1 MGDFFEELEKNSVDT
16 NKEIKYIKDNSNK
29 NTISSIIKV
38 ICWLTIIIGF
48 IIGISLYAINEDA
61 LEMITSWF
69 IYFGCSIGG
78 FAIAEIIQI
87 LHDIRNKLYS
97 DKKE

>member
-29 NTISSIIKV
+29 NIISSIIKV

>member
-1 MGDFFEELEKNSVDT
+1 MSDFFEELEKNSVDT

-29 NTISSIIKV
+29 NIISSIIKV

-48 IIGISLYAINEDA
+48 IIGISLYAINEDG

>member
-16 NKEIKYIKDNSNK
+16 NKEIKYIKYNSNK
-29 NTISSIIKV
+29 NIISSIIKV

-87 LHDIRNKLYS
+87 LYDIRNKLYS

>member
-1 MGDFFEELEKNSVDT
+1 MSDFFEELEKNSVDT
-16 NKEIKYIKDNSNK
+16 NKEIKYIKYNSNI
-29 NTISSIIKV
+29 NIISSIIKV

-48 IIGISLYAINEDA
+48 IIGISLYSINEDT

>member
-29 NTISSIIKV
+29 NIISSIIKV
-38 ICWLTIIIGF
+38 ICWLTVIIGF

-97 DKKE
+97 DEKE

>member
-29 NTISSIIKV
+29 NIISSIIKV

-61 LEMITSWF
+61 LEMITNWF

>member
-29 NTISSIIKV
+29 NIISSIIKV

-61 LEMITSWF
+61 LEMITSWS

>member
-1 MGDFFEELEKNSVDT
+1 M
-16 NKEIKYIKDNSNK
+16 NKS
-29 NTISSIIKV
+29 KV
-38 ICWLTIIIGF
+38 
-48 IIGISLYAINEDA
+48 GIDENDEDA

>member
-29 NTISSIIKV
+29 NIISSIIKV

-61 LEMITSWF
+61 LEMIISWF

-78 FAIAEIIQI
+78 FAVAEIIQI

>member
-16 NKEIKYIKDNSNK
+16 NKEIKNIKDNSNK
-29 NTISSIIKV
+29 NIISSIIKV

-69 IYFGCSIGG
+69 TYFGCSIGG